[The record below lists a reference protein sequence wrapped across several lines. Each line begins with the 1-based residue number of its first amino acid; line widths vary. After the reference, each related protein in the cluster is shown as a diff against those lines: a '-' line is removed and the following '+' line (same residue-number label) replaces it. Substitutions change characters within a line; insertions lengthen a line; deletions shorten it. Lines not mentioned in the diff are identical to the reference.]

1 MKVEANKTY
10 IGVVEDNNDP
20 LKIGR
25 ARVRVLDVFD
35 DIEVSAI
42 PWASPWKDLNGNE
55 FNVPEKG
62 KVLLV
67 VFDSGDEHKPEFISA
82 DHYNVNL
89 EKKLTSLSATDYV
102 SMKSLIF
109 DHKTQIYVNDK
120 EGLKID
126 HKFNNINITDNTID
140 LNLKDN
146 NRHVNIGDATA
157 GQQAILG
164 NHWMDWFDEFVDNL
178 MGNKGGPY
186 LGNLGAPVVTN
197 PAMIQVLMKYKQLRD
212 PVFLSHHVN
221 IVDNNKVSTVKNTKR
236 EDTAQLGDAWNST
249 KKENDLTKKT
259 NENFKPVD
267 GPKPEYNDKHV
278 EPPINTPTTPTT
290 GQGGTP
296 SVANGVTTAQG
307 ATPSVTNGVT
317 NPINTNPPADPL
329 SSTTSN
335 PKIDRLISFLK
346 SKSYRT
352 FDQIGVLNIVAFQS
366 SKKDDGTIS
375 NKFDDTLNVFYK
387 NQNGNWELLEYQIT
401 TVPGYFPKTELLPEG
416 TGLLAFGQYNDQ
428 CKLDT
433 YISDPTAVPPKNE
446 KCLKISEVILHMN
459 DSTKIYNY
467 KSEQVNLKQL
477 VVLLHKSSDIGSAEN
492 VFNYSTGA
500 QVFKTVSQWEQFITL
515 CESQVTIAKKET
527 FTYTLCKQSEF
538 DNFVPTTPDT
548 PTTPK
553 VAATNATNATTAA
566 TANTT
571 ANTTGTNTATANTTA
586 NTNSATA
593 TNTAT
598 ATTATNAATATSNTN
613 ATNATNT
620 AATPP
625 PTKPAI
631 TAEQKSFDD
640 YQRIVKTIENIYR
653 LGDNNFTANGKPLFK
668 DFKGFTDDTSGA
680 FSRLYELLGLK
691 TMNIKQRWYNKLPIS
706 GLTTA
711 HQQLFKNQLI
721 GLKSATLSK
730 TNSFNFNLPTLKV
743 GEGVKNITIKTDF

>member
-1 MKVEANKTY
+1 MAKVEANKTY

-20 LKIGR
+20 LKLGR
-25 ARVRVLDVFD
+25 VRIRVLDVFD
-35 DIEVSAI
+35 DINTEDI
-42 PWASPWKDLNGNE
+42 PFASPWKDLNGNQ

-89 EKKLTSLSATDYV
+89 EKKLTSLSTTDYV

-278 EPPINTPTTPTT
+278 EPPINTPATAPTTAPTTTPGASASTNGVTSTT
-290 GQGGTP
+290 GASA
-296 SVANGVTTAQG
+296 SVANGVAG
-307 ATPSVTNGVT
+307 
-317 NPINTNPPADPL
+317 PINTNPPADPL

-335 PKIDRLISFLK
+335 PKIDKLISFLK
-346 SKSYRT
+346 SKGYRT
-352 FDQIGVLNIVAFQS
+352 FDQIGILNIVAFQS
-366 SKKDDGTIS
+366 SKKDDGSIS

-401 TVPGYFPKTELLPEG
+401 TMPGYFPKTELLPEG
-416 TGLLAFGQYNDQ
+416 VGLLALGQYNDQ

-433 YISDPTAVPPKNE
+433 YISDPTATPPKND
-446 KCLKISEVILHMN
+446 KCLKIAEATIHIN

-467 KSEQVNLKQL
+467 KSEKINIKSI
-477 VVLLHKSSDIGSAEN
+477 VLLHKSSDVGSAEN
-492 VFNYSTGA
+492 VFNYSGGA
-500 QVFKTVSQWEQFITL
+500 QVFKTVSQWDQFITL

-548 PTTPK
+548 PDTPTI
-553 VAATNATNATTAA
+553 A
-566 TANTT
+566 
-571 ANTTGTNTATANTTA
+571 
-586 NTNSATA
+586 
-593 TNTAT
+593 
-598 ATTATNAATATSNTN
+598 ATTATPTIDSVTN
-613 ATNATNT
+613 PV
-620 AATPP
+620 TP
-625 PTKPAI
+625 TPAVTPVTTEPQI
-631 TAEQKSFDD
+631 TGFNYVEITGIYDNNIDKIFRFTLKNVNIERYNKESTFNERLLSDDQFKSFLEKELK
-640 YQRIVKTIENIYR
+640 IVLSLNNSTVWQEVIKWSNDGSKYPWSLFGMGYS
-653 LGDNNFTANGKPLFK
+653 LGTKIW
-668 DFKGFTDDTSGA
+668 SGT
-680 FSRLYELLGLK
+680 FVLEVSPNTYDLSVY
-691 TMNIKQRWYNKLPIS
+691 YS
-706 GLTTA
+706 GTKIQTVSVEVSDA
-711 HQQLFKNQLI
+711 RFQKFY
-721 GLKSATLSK
+721 
-730 TNSFNFNLPTLKV
+730 
-743 GEGVKNITIKTDF
+743 

>member
-20 LKIGR
+20 LRLGR

-35 DIEVSAI
+35 NIEVSAI

-89 EKKLTSLSATDYV
+89 EKKLTSLSVTDYV

-178 MGNKGGPY
+178 MGDKGGPY

-221 IVDNNKVSTVKNTKR
+221 IVDNNKVSTVKNTHR

-249 KKENDLTKKT
+249 KKDNDLTSKT
-259 NENFKPVD
+259 NENFKPLD

-278 EPPINTPTTPTT
+278 EPATTPATT
-290 GQGGTP
+290 GPVGTTPLTTNTGGT
-296 SVANGVTTAQG
+296 T
-307 ATPSVTNGVT
+307 SVTNGVT
-317 NPINTNPPADPL
+317 TGLTTSIANGVTNAINTNPPAEPL
-329 SSTTSN
+329 SSPTSN
-335 PKIDRLISFLK
+335 PRIDTLLKFLK
-346 SKSYRT
+346 SKKYRT
-352 FDQIGVLNIVAFQS
+352 YEQIGVLNIVAFQS
-366 SKKDDGTIS
+366 SKKDNGSIS
-375 NKFDDTLNVFYK
+375 NKFDDILNVFYK

-401 TVPGYFPKTELLPEG
+401 TMPGYFPKTELLPEG
-416 TGLLAFGQYNDQ
+416 VGLLALGQYADL
-428 CKLDT
+428 CRLDT
-433 YISDPTAVPPKNE
+433 YTSDPTTTPIKTD
-446 KCLKISEVILHMN
+446 KCIKVDEVTIHIN

-467 KSEQVNLKQL
+467 KSEKKNVKSI
-477 VVLLHKSSDIGSAEN
+477 VLIHKSSDVGSAEN
-492 VFNYSTGA
+492 VFNYSGGA
-500 QVFKTVSQWEQFITL
+500 QVFKTVSQWDQFISL
-515 CESQVTIAKKET
+515 CESQVTIAKKDT
-527 FTYTLCKQSEF
+527 FTYTFCKQSEF
-538 DNFVPTTPDT
+538 DTFVPTTSE
-548 PTTPK
+548 TT
-553 VAATNATNATTAA
+553 
-566 TANTT
+566 
-571 ANTTGTNTATANTTA
+571 TNT
-586 NTNSATA
+586 SVDA
-593 TNTAT
+593 TNTTSPLLDWT
-598 ATTATNAATATSNTN
+598 AGKMVSKDLYVDND
-613 ATNATNT
+613 
-620 AATPP
+620 
-625 PTKPAI
+625 I
-631 TAEQKSFDD
+631 RVE
-640 YQRIVKTIENIYR
+640 YIVTQ
-653 LGDNNFTANGKPLFK
+653 
-668 DFKGFTDDTSGA
+668 DT
-680 FSRLYELLGLK
+680 
-691 TMNIKQRWYNKLPIS
+691 
-706 GLTTA
+706 
-711 HQQLFKNQLI
+711 
-721 GLKSATLSK
+721 
-730 TNSFNFNLPTLKV
+730 KV
-743 GEGVKNITIKTDF
+743 GIYQGVLNTCAPPE

>member
-25 ARVRVLDVFD
+25 AKVRVLDVFD
-35 DIEVSAI
+35 NIEVSAI

-89 EKKLTSLSATDYV
+89 EKKLTSLSTTDYV

-178 MGNKGGPY
+178 MGDKGGPY

-221 IVDNNKVSTVKNTKR
+221 IVDNNKVSTVKNTHR
-236 EDTAQLGDAWNST
+236 EDTAQVGDAWVST
-249 KKENDLTKKT
+249 KKDNDLTSKT

-278 EPPINTPTTPTT
+278 EPSTTPATPTATTPVTT
-290 GQGGTP
+290 GTGATT
-296 SVANGVTTAQG
+296 STANGVTNPATSSIVNG
-307 ATPSVTNGVT
+307 ATS
-317 NPINTNPPADPL
+317 PINTNPPAEPL
-329 SSTTSN
+329 SSPTSN
-335 PKIDRLISFLK
+335 PKIDKLLTFLK
-346 SKSYRT
+346 SKKYRT
-352 FDQIGVLNIVAFQS
+352 YDQIGVLNIVAFQS
-366 SKKDDGTIS
+366 SKKDNGSIS
-375 NKFDDTLNVFYK
+375 NKFDDILNVFYK

-401 TVPGYFPKTELLPEG
+401 TMPGYFPKTELLPEG
-416 TGLLAFGQYNDQ
+416 VGLLALGQYADL

-433 YISDPTAVPPKNE
+433 YVSDPTTTPVKTD
-446 KCLKISEVILHMN
+446 KCIKVDEVTIHIN
-459 DSTKIYNY
+459 DSTSIYNY
-467 KSEQVNLKQL
+467 KSKKINVKSI
-477 VVLLHKSSDIGSAEN
+477 VLIHKSSDTGSAEN
-492 VFNYSTGA
+492 VFNYSGGA
-500 QVFKTVSQWEQFITL
+500 QVFKTVSQWDQFVTL
-515 CESQVTIAKKET
+515 CESQISTAKKDT
-527 FTYTLCKQSEF
+527 FTYTFCKQSEF
-538 DNFVPTTPDT
+538 DNFVPST
-548 PTTPK
+548 
-553 VAATNATNATTAA
+553 
-566 TANTT
+566 
-571 ANTTGTNTATANTTA
+571 
-586 NTNSATA
+586 
-593 TNTAT
+593 
-598 ATTATNAATATSNTN
+598 
-613 ATNATNT
+613 
-620 AATPP
+620 
-625 PTKPAI
+625 
-631 TAEQKSFDD
+631 
-640 YQRIVKTIENIYR
+640 
-653 LGDNNFTANGKPLFK
+653 
-668 DFKGFTDDTSGA
+668 TDDTKTTPTIAATTTITEPLLNWSAGKMV
-680 FSRLYELLGLK
+680 SKDLYVDN
-691 TMNIKQRWYNKLPIS
+691 NIKVEYIITQDTTVGYYS
-706 GLTTA
+706 GVLTSTNGRDIKSETY
-711 HQQLFKNQLI
+711 KN
-721 GLKSATLSK
+721 
-730 TNSFNFNLPTLKV
+730 TNLEILQKTLK
-743 GEGVKNITIKTDF
+743 EEAQKDFDQLKLERG

>member
-35 DIEVSAI
+35 NIEVSAI

-89 EKKLTSLSATDYV
+89 EKKLTSLSTADYI

-126 HKFNNINITDNTID
+126 HKYNNINITENTID

-178 MGNKGGPY
+178 MGDKGGPY

-197 PAMIQVLMKYKQLRD
+197 PSMIQVLMKYKQLRD

-221 IVDNNKVSTVKNTKR
+221 IVDNNKVSTVKNTHR

-249 KKENDLTKKT
+249 KKDNTLTSKT

-267 GPKPEYNDKHV
+267 GPKPEYNDKHI
-278 EPPINTPTTPTT
+278 EPSTTPTAEPGTTPATT
-290 GQGGTP
+290 GVGGTT
-296 SVANGVTTAQG
+296 STTNGVTTG
-307 ATPSVTNGVT
+307 ATPSIANGATNA
-317 NPINTNPPADPL
+317 INTNPPAEPL
-329 SSTTSN
+329 SSITSN
-335 PKIDRLISFLK
+335 PKIDKLISFLK
-346 SKSYRT
+346 SKKYRT
-352 FDQIGVLNIVAFQS
+352 YDQIGVLNIVAFQS
-366 SKKDDGTIS
+366 SKKDDGSIS
-375 NKFDDTLNVFYK
+375 NKFDDILNIFYK

-401 TVPGYFPKTELLPEG
+401 TMPGYFPKTELLPEG
-416 TGLLAFGQYNDQ
+416 VGLLALGQYADL

-433 YISDPTAVPPKNE
+433 YTSDPTTIPVKTD
-446 KCLKISEVILHMN
+446 KCLKIDEVTIHIN

-467 KSEQVNLKQL
+467 KSEKINVKSI
-477 VVLLHKSSDIGSAEN
+477 VLLHKSSDVGSAES
-492 VFNYSTGA
+492 VFNYSGGA
-500 QVFKTVSQWEQFITL
+500 QVFKTVSQWDQFITL
-515 CESQVTIAKKET
+515 CESQVTTAKKDT
-527 FTYTLCKQSEF
+527 FTYTFCKQSDF
-538 DNFVPTTPDT
+538 DTFVPTTSETT
-548 PTTPK
+548 PTTPT
-553 VAATNATNATTAA
+553 VE
-566 TANTT
+566 
-571 ANTTGTNTATANTTA
+571 
-586 NTNSATA
+586 A
-593 TNTAT
+593 TNTT
-598 ATTATNAATATSNTN
+598 PTVTQTPTTTEPQVTGFNYVD
-613 ATNATNT
+613 
-620 AATPP
+620 
-625 PTKPAI
+625 I
-631 TAEQKSFDD
+631 LG
-640 YQRIVKTIENIYR
+640 IY
-653 LGDNNFTANGKPLFK
+653 DNNLDK
-668 DFKGFTDDTSGA
+668 DVSITLKNVNIQKYNQTTGSNNRLLTDDQLKKFLEKELKITLSQNDSIVYEEVIKWTDDTGNKYAWGLFGIGYKLGTKKLDGLPVVELPYGTYDLS
-680 FSRLYELLGLK
+680 LYYGGTKIQTVSVENNGGRF
-691 TMNIKQRWYNKLPIS
+691 Q
-706 GLTTA
+706 
-711 HQQLFKNQLI
+711 
-721 GLKSATLSK
+721 
-730 TNSFNFNLPTLKV
+730 NFY
-743 GEGVKNITIKTDF
+743 

>member
-25 ARVRVLDVFD
+25 AKVRVLDVFD
-35 DIEVSAI
+35 NIEVSAI

-89 EKKLTSLSATDYV
+89 EKKLTSLSTTDYV

-109 DHKTQIYVNDK
+109 DHKTQIYVTDK

-178 MGNKGGPY
+178 MGDKGGPY

-221 IVDNNKVSTVKNTKR
+221 IVDNNKVSTVKNTHR
-236 EDTAQLGDAWNST
+236 EDTAQVGDAWVST
-249 KKENDLTKKT
+249 KKDNDLTSKT

-278 EPPINTPTTPTT
+278 EPSTTPTTPAVTTPATT
-290 GQGGTP
+290 GTGATTSTTNGVTNP
-296 SVANGVTTAQG
+296 ATSSVANGVT
-307 ATPSVTNGVT
+307 S
-317 NPINTNPPADPL
+317 PINTNPPAEPL
-329 SSTTSN
+329 SSPTSN
-335 PKIDRLISFLK
+335 PKIDKLLTFLK
-346 SKSYRT
+346 SKKYRT
-352 FDQIGVLNIVAFQS
+352 YDQIGVLNIVAFQS
-366 SKKDDGTIS
+366 SKKDNGSIS
-375 NKFDDTLNVFYK
+375 NKFDDILNVFYK

-401 TVPGYFPKTELLPEG
+401 TMPGYFPKTELLPEG
-416 TGLLAFGQYNDQ
+416 IGLLALGQYADL

-433 YISDPTAVPPKNE
+433 YVSDPTTTPVKTD
-446 KCLKISEVILHMN
+446 KCIKIDEVTIHLN
-459 DSTKIYNY
+459 DSTSIYNY
-467 KSEQVNLKQL
+467 KSEKINVKSI
-477 VVLLHKSSDIGSAEN
+477 VLIHKSSDVGSAEN
-492 VFNYSTGA
+492 VFNYSGGA
-500 QVFKTVSQWEQFITL
+500 QVFKTVSQWEQFVTL
-515 CESQVTIAKKET
+515 CESQVSTAKKDT
-527 FTYTLCKQSEF
+527 FTYTFCKQSEF
-538 DNFVPTTPDT
+538 DNFVPSTTDDT
-548 PTTPK
+548 KNTPTIAATTTTPK
-553 VAATNATNATTAA
+553 ITTATPNTPVATTNTPAKTGATAA
-566 TANTT
+566 T
-571 ANTTGTNTATANTTA
+571 TNTPAKTSTT
-586 NTNSATA
+586 SVD
-593 TNTAT
+593 
-598 ATTATNAATATSNTN
+598 
-613 ATNATNT
+613 
-620 AATPP
+620 
-625 PTKPAI
+625 
-631 TAEQKSFDD
+631 QKSFGD
-640 YQRIVKTIENIYR
+640 YQRIVKIIDNIYR
-653 LGDNNFTANGKPLFK
+653 QGDNNFTANGNSLFR
-668 DFKGFTDDTSGA
+668 DFKGFTDDKNGA
-680 FSRLYELLGLK
+680 INRLYELLGLK
-691 TMNIKQRWYNKLPIS
+691 TMKIKQYWYNKLPIS
-706 GLTTA
+706 GLTTT

-721 GLKSATLSK
+721 GLKTATLSN
-730 TNSFNFNLPTLKV
+730 NSFNFGLPTLKP
-743 GEGVKNITIKTDF
+743 GEGIKFISINADF